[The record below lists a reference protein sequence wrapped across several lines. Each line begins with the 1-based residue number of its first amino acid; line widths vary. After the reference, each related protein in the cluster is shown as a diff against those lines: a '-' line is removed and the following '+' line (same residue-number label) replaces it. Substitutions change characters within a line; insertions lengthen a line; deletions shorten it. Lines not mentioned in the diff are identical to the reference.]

1 MPRCATC
8 ALPVLATMR
17 QCGAC
22 IAKPPALDLCL
33 AAVPYDYPWSR
44 LVVDFK
50 FGGQAAWAA
59 SFATLMRSTPWVEP
73 TLEQADMLL
82 PMPLSPQRL
91 QERGFNQTLLLA
103 RALDRP
109 KVRHDLLLRIKD
121 TPAQSALPRKD
132 RLTSV
137 EDAYALDPLH
147 SQRVHGKRIVVLD
160 DVMTT
165 GASLG
170 AAAKVLRQAGATH
183 ITALVFARTHLA
195 PH

>member
-1 MPRCATC
+1 
-8 ALPVLATMR
+8 MR

-109 KVRHDLLLRIKD
+109 K
-121 TPAQSALPRKD
+121 
-132 RLTSV
+132 
-137 EDAYALDPLH
+137 YATICFCVSKTRQPKAPC
-147 SQRVHGKRIVVLD
+147 R
-160 DVMTT
+160 
-165 GASLG
+165 
-170 AAAKVLRQAGATH
+170 AK
-183 ITALVFARTHLA
+183 TA
-195 PH
+195 